1 MVKQTLVFDGGRG
14 GRGGGIA
21 QTFNKQS
28 NKKQKHKNNKK
39 KGREYTRHAS
49 TGGVLDSNLRVL
61 NCTCTSQLSIRFIH
75 IILSN

>member
-1 MVKQTLVFDGGRG
+1 MVKQTLVFDGG

-39 KGREYTRHAS
+39 KEGSIHVMPQREGCSTR
-49 TGGVLDSNLRVL
+49 
-61 NCTCTSQLSIRFIH
+61 I
-75 IILSN
+75 